1 MGAAIL
7 LTSNSISNR
16 SYLCLMSVRLNIK
29 LFGNRRVVNEERERK
44 PTMKNRKRQAL
55 AFVDDSVD
63 LWQYSE

>member
-29 LFGNRRVVNEERERK
+29 LFGNRRAVNEERERK
-44 PTMKNRKRQAL
+44 STMKNRKRQAL